1 MRNIFFPRFYQV
13 RHKAFV
19 LMFRGVLSVLLLY
32 VIRIWWHVILQHV
45 DGFADFCLRCSVTI
59 NRTATGC
66 ISASCIGGSWL
77 NTSLKCSNHI
87 SSFAPQSLLAL
98 TSLSAHMQCCF
109 ALCFAALVFLFSR
122 RSLNCFLLSVRW
134 NPFLVFSVSTSNW
147 WIIVLHLPNS
157 PSLTFY
163 LSLCIA
169 GWCNGPQTSIWNSA
183 CMSSFVRFFGHRI
196 VCVRV
201 SRVSVWF
208 LQQVRWSDA
217 ASHLSLLTHLEDF
230 F

>member
-1 MRNIFFPRFYQV
+1 MYFQYF
-13 RHKAFV
+13 
-19 LMFRGVLSVLLLY
+19 SSY
-32 VIRIWWHVILQHV
+32 VIRTWWHVILQHV

-122 RSLNCFLLSVRW
+122 RSLSCFLLSVRW

-169 GWCNGPQTSIWNSA
+169 GWYIGFKLQFGIPPVCS
-183 CMSSFVRFFGHRI
+183 VRFFGHHI

-201 SRVSVWF
+201 SRVSVWC